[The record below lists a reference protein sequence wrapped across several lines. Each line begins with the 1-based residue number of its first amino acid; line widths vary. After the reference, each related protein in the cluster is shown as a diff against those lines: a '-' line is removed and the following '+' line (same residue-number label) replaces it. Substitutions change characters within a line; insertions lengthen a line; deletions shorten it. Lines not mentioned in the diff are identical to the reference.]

1 MRGVDTGHCC
11 PSFKGMS
18 KGVSCFVVDDLSLHC
33 YCFCCCLFLFSS
45 NLVGFAFVCFGA
57 TGQFGVKDDTRRQDR
72 QNVLGAFSHLCLQ
85 NKKQNKHQFE
95 YFFGWN
101 YQPLAM
107 FVWVLLRLENEPL
120 VALFAKTVYLI
131 VYLFGFWIGW
141 DQPGPLNDSPT
152 NRKTYRD

>member
-1 MRGVDTGHCC
+1 MEIIDRYLV
-11 PSFKGMS
+11 S
-18 KGVSCFVVDDLSLHC
+18 KTIKEDISE
-33 YCFCCCLFLFSS
+33 
-45 NLVGFAFVCFGA
+45 
-57 TGQFGVKDDTRRQDR
+57 R
-72 QNVLGAFSHLCLQ
+72 QNVPGMVFH
-85 NKKQNKHQFE
+85 NVYKQKNIKSTDGSD
-95 YFFGWN
+95 FFGWN